1 MITLPNIDGK
11 IWELEYRVADILKE
25 YQTTGRVDIDL
36 TGEGPCCQD
45 IGLYDLLDYLKLD
58 PSKVI
63 INTHNQL
70 EKHDRYKIKIQP
82 NFIANIARLLTERL
96 KNVNINKS
104 CITKHFSCFIGRNT
118 WVRLWIISQLPKDKT
133 FITFS
138 YNGDE
143 YYRRHVEIDNMF
155 RHDASINDIQKAV
168 NFLADSPYTLENTLP
183 YWPRLC
189 NDYWIK
195 NTLPDGLVDYY
206 NQFFC
211 EIVCETYFSGNT
223 FFPTEKTLRPIIL
236 STSFII
242 HGPVNFLRN
251 LKELGYKTFDRW
263 WSEEYD
269 MYGQQLR
276 IYKIQEVIKQ
286 ISSWSIEKIQTINE
300 EMQPTLKH
308 NRDIL
313 LSA

>member
-1 MITLPNIDGK
+1 MIKITNVGNK
-11 IWELEYRVADILKE
+11 IWDLEYRTIDILKE
-25 YQTTGRVDIDL
+25 YKTQGSVDIL
-36 TGEGPCCQD
+36 FNGEGPCCEH
-45 IGLYDLLDYLKLD
+45 IGLYKLLDYLQFD
-58 PSKVI
+58 PTKVTI
-63 INTHNQL
+63 HTHNLL
-70 EKHDRYKIKIQP
+70 EKHDRYKIKIYPGQ
-82 NFIANIARLLTERL
+82 IARLLTGRV

-104 CITKHFSCFIGRNT
+104 CITKHFSCFIGRNS

-143 YYRRHVEIDNMF
+143 YYRNSVEIDQMF
-155 RHDASINDIQKAV
+155 RHDASINDIQTAV

-183 YWPRLC
+183 YWPRLF

-195 NTLPDGLVDYY
+195 NIMPDGLVDYY

-236 STSFII
+236 STPFII

-251 LKELGYKTFDRW
+251 LKKLGYKTFDRW

-269 MYGQQLR
+269 MYGEQLR

-313 LSA
+313 LST